1 MKLKT
6 STTTSSTR
14 KSTTIGSTRT
24 RSRDVFESSKQN
36 LSDSTS
42 SPDASSKWC
51 PTCAEEKSVRMFY
64 KHRAFKDGLKKQC
77 KDCENAA
84 SRLRYQR
91 LKDAGETS
99 IKNKRETN
107 RSGMLRRQ
115 YGITHE
121 QYNELLEKQDSRC
134 AICRKHIDE
143 CKTNFHVDHA
153 HSESKWVPAGAI
165 RGLLCWS
172 CNRQLI
178 GNRTDAD
185 LYLAASEYL
194 KRHTGWQVPDDKVKL
209 KKRRKRKIK

>member
-14 KSTTIGSTRT
+14 R
-24 RSRDVFESSKQN
+24 RSRTGSSQTKSRETSESSNDK
-36 LSDSTS
+36 S
-42 SPDASSKWC
+42 SSLDAASKWC
-51 PTCAEEKSVRMFY
+51 PTCSEEKSVRLFY

-77 KDCENAA
+77 KECENAA

-91 LKDAGETS
+91 LKDAGEVS

-115 YGITHE
+115 YGITQD
-121 QYNELLEKQDSRC
+121 QYDELLKKQDFRC
-134 AICRKHIDE
+134 AICRKHRDE

-178 GNRTDAD
+178 GDRTNAD

-194 KRHTGWQVPDDKVKL
+194 KRHTGWQVPDDKVKIK
-209 KKRRKRKIK
+209 KKRRKRNIK